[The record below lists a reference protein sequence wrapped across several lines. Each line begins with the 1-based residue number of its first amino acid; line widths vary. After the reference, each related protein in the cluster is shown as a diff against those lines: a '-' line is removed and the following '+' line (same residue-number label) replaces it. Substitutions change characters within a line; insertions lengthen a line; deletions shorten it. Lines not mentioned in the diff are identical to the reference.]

1 MSKEEIIG
9 TYRKNQK
16 GFGFVKIEDQED
28 EIYISRENSK
38 NALNG
43 DTVAIKIIAEK
54 EGDKKQEGKIVKI
67 VRHEKD
73 TVVGTFQKVEILH
86 LLFLMIRILEQIY
99 LYQKLIGEKQEIR
112 KKY

>member
-73 TVVGTFQKVEILH
+73 TVVGTFQKSRNFAFVVPDDKNFGTDI
-86 LLFLMIRILEQIY
+86 FISKANWGKARD
-99 LYQKLIGEKQEIR
+99 
-112 KKY
+112 KY

>member
-54 EGDKKQEGKIVKI
+54 EGDKKQENSKNSKTWK
-67 VRHEKD
+67 RYSSWN
-73 TVVGTFQKVEILH
+73 FS
-86 LLFLMIRILEQIY
+86 
-99 LYQKLIGEKQEIR
+99 
-112 KKY
+112 KK